1 MKYMIKWKRNWKRMN
16 KVAQD
21 LSLCKRA
28 GKLILGFDVVK
39 KSMQDQTAELV
50 VIAKDLSQKTRKEI
64 EYLSEQLDV
73 PVLAIDFTLDEL
85 WYLIGKRVGVMSIT
99 DYGLSEKIKKDASAQ
114 NITNNFEEE
123 TK

>member
-1 MKYMIKWKRNWKRMN
+1 MN